1 MRLLSLSC
9 YFTEKAI
16 VSPMKDTMAFGIY
29 QPAMSSF
36 LSADISNTSGTASA
50 AMSAA

>member
-1 MRLLSLSC
+1 MRPFSFSC
-9 YFTEKAI
+9 CYAKKAI